1 MKYKINNIVLR
12 STMLLVVFFITL
24 SGCEDF
30 LEEVPTTELTA
41 SADLTSREYGEPLTV
56 GAYRMLGA
64 WTADARDW
72 GNMLP
77 NTLEFPTGG
86 AYTGEPHARFDKYQS
101 NQVTGNLLDN
111 FNNQWSNWYQGV
123 QAANQALDLLPAVDL
138 APVVLNQYLGEA
150 RALRAFY
157 YFGIVRYWGDAVM
170 ITEPLT
176 DVTLAEM
183 PKTSLKTIYDEVI
196 IPDLEFALAN
206 VPAGKSPDGRVTQ
219 EDVSAVLA
227 AVYMTTAGYPYQEV
241 ETNPTKDWCGEGSW
255 AMTAYPVTGGS
266 ANGFL
271 QKAKVLLDALY
282 GQYELGT
289 YTDLNDPAMN
299 NQGEAIFQIQYAA
312 QEFNNEIIQRA
323 LPLLTNISKSSEN
336 GSFVPALHYFNSYAA
351 NDKRAQER
359 QMFFTWDTKIDN
371 VLDTV
376 RFDEASNT
384 TPHLYKYYDVASV
397 KSTEGSGLNWSHYRY
412 ADILLMLTEVNWALG
427 ESAAEI
433 EKGINEVR
441 ARAELA
447 PLSGVTLKDIISERA
462 WELVFENKMLWDQ
475 RRTRRAIIYGDKE
488 IPAIVDFVGHQ
499 PQIFN
504 FAFAPMHLLS
514 PIPGDEMSNNGQI
527 QQNFGYL
534 PVQTGPAV
542 GN

>member
-24 SGCEDF
+24 SGCDEF

-41 SADLTSREYGEPLTV
+41 SADLTAREYGLPITI

-64 WTADARDW
+64 WTGGARDW
-72 GNMLP
+72 GNQLP

-86 AYTGEPHARFDKYQS
+86 AFTNEPHARFDKYQS

-111 FNNQWSNWYQGV
+111 FNNQWSNWYRGV
-123 QAANQALDLLPAVDL
+123 QAANQAIDLLPAVDL
-138 APVVLNQYLGEA
+138 PPVLLNEYLGEV

-170 ITEPLT
+170 ITEPLE

-206 VPAGKSPDGRVTQ
+206 VPSGKSPDGRVTK
-219 EDVSAVLA
+219 DVVRAILA
-227 AVYMTTAGYPYQEV
+227 DVYMTTAGYPYQEV

-255 AMTAYPVTGGS
+255 SMTAYPVTGGS
-266 ANGFL
+266 ASGFL
-271 QKAKVLLDALY
+271 TKAQKLLNELY
-282 GQYELGT
+282 GQYDLGT

-312 QEFNNEIIQRA
+312 EGGFTNDILQRS
-323 LPLLTNISKSSEN
+323 LPLLTKISKSDEN
-336 GSFVPALHYFNSYAA
+336 GSFVPAEHYWESYAA
-351 NDKRAQER
+351 IDLRAQER
-359 QMFFTWDTKIDN
+359 QMFFTWDTNIDDIT
-371 VLDTV
+371 DTV
-376 RFDEASNT
+376 RFWP
-384 TPHLYKYYDVASV
+384 PHLYKYYDAVSV

-427 ESAAEI
+427 GSAAEI

-447 PLSGVTLKDIISERA
+447 PLSGVTLKDILSERA

-475 RRTRRAIIYGDKE
+475 RRTRRALIYGDKE
-488 IPAIVDFVGHQ
+488 MVGIQNFVGHQ

-504 FAFAPMHLLS
+504 FAFTPQHLLS
-514 PIPGDEMSNNGQI
+514 PIPGDEMSNNGKI

-534 PVQTGPAV
+534 PIQTGPAV